1 MWICNSPRIGRSLF
15 ERRKDYTFVSNPLSK
30 ETSRQMTD
38 SSIKFGKLTI
48 FKILDIHLQENLEHE
63 IRQNKHC
70 QAQL

>member
-1 MWICNSPRIGRSLF
+1 
-15 ERRKDYTFVSNPLSK
+15 
-30 ETSRQMTD
+30 MTD
-38 SSIKFGKLTI
+38 SSIKFGKVTI